1 MPRRKSLPPLS
12 EAQLEMMN
20 VLWKGGEGS
29 VADVVET
36 LRLRRTV
43 SRNTIQTMLTRLERK
58 GWLTHRDDGGT
69 FVYKPA
75 VPREDV
81 QDDVLKRVVETV
93 FDGSAAGILTAL
105 LHDRTLSKAEA
116 DQIRRMIRDAEE
128 RR

>member
-12 EAQLEMMN
+12 EAQLELMN
-20 VLWKGGEGS
+20 VLWKSGDGS
-29 VADVVET
+29 VADVVEA
-36 LRLRRTV
+36 LRQRRTV
-43 SRNTIQTMLTRLERK
+43 SRNTIQTMLNRLERK

-75 VPREDV
+75 VPREHV
-81 QDDVLKRVVETV
+81 QGDVLKRVVETV

-116 DQIRRMIRDAEE
+116 VQIRRMIRDAEE